1 MCTVIPSLSLGN
13 NVFSIIALLSNYTL
27 LDHIECNYAY
37 SKNLLMFLLLPVS
50 WIVSEKIS
58 TWLWQM
64 KTI

>member
-13 NVFSIIALLSNYTL
+13 NVFSIIALLSNYAL